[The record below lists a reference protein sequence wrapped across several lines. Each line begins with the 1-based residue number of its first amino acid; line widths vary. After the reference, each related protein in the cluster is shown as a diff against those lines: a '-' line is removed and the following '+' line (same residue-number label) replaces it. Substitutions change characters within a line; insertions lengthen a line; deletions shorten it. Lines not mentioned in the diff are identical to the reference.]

1 MNHPRKVLIGA
12 VFTLMATLALG
23 QRLQTVTVIA
33 NPTCGCCHGWVGH
46 LQAKGF
52 KVDAFGATNSQLNAT
67 KDRYGV
73 PPNLRACHTGLVGD
87 YVIEGH
93 VPGEVISRLLR
104 EKPAIVGLAVPGM
117 PVGSPGMEGP
127 NPQPYTV
134 YSFDGEGNVEVYA
147 QIDPLKTGP

>member
-1 MNHPRKVLIGA
+1 
-12 VFTLMATLALG
+12 
-23 QRLQTVTVIA
+23 
-33 NPTCGCCHGWVGH
+33 VGH
-46 LQAKGF
+46 LQATGF
-52 KVDAFGATNSQLNAT
+52 KVNAFGATNSQLDDVKA
-67 KDRYGV
+67 RYGV
-73 PPNLRACHTGLVGD
+73 PTKLRACHTGLVGD

-104 EKPAIVGLAVPGM
+104 EKPAVVGLAVPGM

-134 YSFDGEGNVEVYA
+134 YTFDRECNVEVYA

>member
-1 MNHPRKVLIGA
+1 M
-12 VFTLMATLALG
+12 
-23 QRLQTVTVIA
+23 
-33 NPTCGCCHGWVGH
+33 GH

-52 KVDAFGATNSQLNAT
+52 KVESVGATNIQLNEV

-73 PPNLRACHTGLVGD
+73 PPNLRSCHTGLVGD

-127 NPQPYTV
+127 NPQPFTV
-134 YSFDGEGNVEVYA
+134 FSFDQDGNVEVYA
-147 QIDPLKTGP
+147 QIDP

>member
-1 MNHPRKVLIGA
+1 
-12 VFTLMATLALG
+12 
-23 QRLQTVTVIA
+23 
-33 NPTCGCCHGWVGH
+33 VGH

-52 KVDAFGATNSQLNAT
+52 KVDAFGANNSQLNAA
-67 KDRYGV
+67 KERYGV
-73 PPNLRACHTGLVGD
+73 PPNLRACHTGLVGN

-127 NPQPYTV
+127 NPQPYRV
-134 YSFDGEGNVEVYA
+134 YSFDQDGNVKVYA
-147 QIDPLKTGP
+147 EMDPRE

>member
-1 MNHPRKVLIGA
+1 M
-12 VFTLMATLALG
+12 
-23 QRLQTVTVIA
+23 
-33 NPTCGCCHGWVGH
+33 GH

-52 KVDAFGATNSQLNAT
+52 KVDAPGATNNQLNAV

-73 PPNLRACHTGLVGD
+73 PSKLRSCHTGLVGD

-104 EKPAIVGLAVPGM
+104 EKPAVAGLAVPGM

-134 YSFDGEGNVEVYA
+134 YSFDKEGNVEVYA
-147 QIDPLKTGP
+147 QINP